1 MIINFLESL
10 IASYFFTNYF
20 DLKINKYVY
29 FIINFV
35 FISSIINVF
44 DCIKIYSIIL
54 PVIVAL
60 IGAIIAFI
68 WSKNNYWEIL
78 FITFLDQLNVGV
90 SIVFSLILE
99 NFVNTYIR
107 VMVGKIIYFLITYL
121 ILYICKTKNIKLNY
135 IYWKLL
141 TVVVIVF
148 YFAYTILVQFYLGM
162 KMNKILVFTSLLSL
176 GLSVIGIAVIVY
188 YISKLEQE
196 NQETQFSLQKLEM
209 EQSNYVQLNEVAKE
223 IKIIRHDLKHDY
235 LLIGSYLDNKNYA
248 KINEIVKSRVK
259 DLHDKVNTINSANEL
274 INTIINYKLMIAASK
289 NIEVNCNLN
298 VSNKIYMKDYHL
310 NELLSN
316 LIDNAIENCSKNN
329 RKISIIIN
337 EDVFLYIEVIN
348 SIDVSVLNSNPNL
361 LTNKKGDIHG
371 HGIKSVKRIVN
382 EYNGNIKF
390 FENAL
395 EFHVSIII
403 PLNYPH

>member
-188 YISKLEQE
+188 YVSKLEQE

-209 EQSNYVQLNEVAKE
+209 EQSNYVQLSEVAKE

-248 KINEIVKSRVK
+248 KINEIVKLRVK

-289 NIEVNCNLN
+289 NIEVNCDLN